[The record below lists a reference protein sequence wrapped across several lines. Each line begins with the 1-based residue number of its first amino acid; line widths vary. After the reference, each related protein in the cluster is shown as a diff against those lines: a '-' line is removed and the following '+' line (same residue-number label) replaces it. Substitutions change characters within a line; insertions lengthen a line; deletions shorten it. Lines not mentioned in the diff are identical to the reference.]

1 MTRVPPLLAVLLVAW
16 GMLGAG
22 PARAAAPT
30 TTAPPLDAATAR
42 QALAV
47 LRDPRERALV
57 EHTLEAI
64 IRAGVAP
71 TPVAAAAPATA
82 PATAPAPAKPAATP
96 KPASPV
102 QLNPNGLGAAVL
114 TGMSHFLDAV
124 VGRLARSL
132 SAVQSLPLLWGWLVV
147 MATNPLARV
156 PLLDAAW
163 RGALILALAFAGDF
177 GLRRVLRRAVGRIDL
192 LPLPAVDPGPA
203 DGSDPGN
210 SDFGNSD
217 PGNSDPGNSGAIA
230 PGEPEADGSA
240 VARAEAGD
248 IEPPPRLRARDR
260 FGRAL
265 ARFLLDLAPV
275 LLFAAIG
282 QLAALT
288 PLGGSAESRLII
300 LAPVT
305 AIAVWQSVQAFA
317 RFLVAPAHPV
327 LRLIRM
333 SDATAAW
340 TARWV
345 ARLAAVAVFAY
356 AIGQAGLL
364 LGMSREAY
372 DGLQKMAG
380 LLNHLFAAT
389 MILQKRRPVRI
400 WLRGPEG
407 ASGPLAGLRAAIAPW
422 WHWVVLS
429 LLAGEWLVWA
439 VELRHGYTA
448 MVHAVAVVVLVAAG
462 TRLALVEL
470 RGALARAVRPAPAV
484 AERYPGLEARLA
496 LYHPVLRAMLRVVVL
511 AAGAVVLLELLGVDA
526 IGWVVGTSLGQRLV
540 GGIGTIGVT
549 IILAF
554 AVWEMGNAAMH
565 RHLAR
570 LTREAHAARAARM
583 RTLLPLLRTA
593 LLVGV
598 GTVAGLTVLSQI
610 GINIAPLL
618 AGAGI
623 IGVAIGF
630 GSQKLVQDL
639 ITGIFLLLENAMQV
653 GDWVTVSGL
662 SGSVENLSVR
672 TIRLRAVDGSV
683 HIIPFSS
690 VTSVTNTNRGLG
702 NAAVSV
708 TLAYSE
714 DTDRAGAEL
723 KAIAAAMRK
732 DAAFSGLM
740 LSELQ
745 FWGVDKLDGAAATL
759 TGQIPC
765 TDTGRWPVQREF
777 NRRVKLR
784 FQELGIALW
793 NPAQSVLLAAP
804 AAPPPEPQA
813 APRPKAAE

>member
-1 MTRVPPLLAVLLVAW
+1 MTRVLLLLAVLLVA
-16 GMLGAG
+16 LGTLSGA
-22 PARAAAPT
+22 PARAVAPVT
-30 TTAPPLDAATAR
+30 TAPPLGAPPLDAATAR

-47 LRDPRERALV
+47 LRDPRERARV

-71 TPVAAAAPATA
+71 TPKPVVAAA
-82 PATAPAPAKPAATP
+82 PATAPAPAKPAVVP
-96 KPASPV
+96 KAASPV

-124 VGRLARSL
+124 IGRLARSL
-132 SAVQSLPLLWGWLVV
+132 QAVQSLPLLWGWLVV

-163 RGALILALAFAGDF
+163 RGALILALAFAGEL
-177 GLRRVLRRAVGRIDL
+177 GLRRVFRRTVARIDC
-192 LPLPAVDPGPA
+192 LPMPAVDPGPA
-203 DGSDPGN
+203 DGSDPDG
-210 SDFGNSD
+210 SEA
-217 PGNSDPGNSGAIA
+217 GNSGAIA
-230 PGEPEADGSA
+230 PADPGPDGSA

-282 QLAALT
+282 HLAALT
-288 PLGGSAESRLII
+288 PLGGSAESRLIV
-300 LAPVT
+300 LAPVN

-317 RFLVAPAHPV
+317 RFLVAPAHPL

-333 SDATAAW
+333 SDATAGW

-345 ARLAAVAVFAY
+345 GRLAAVAVSAY

-422 WHWVVLS
+422 WHWIVLG

-462 TRLALVEL
+462 TQLALVEL
-470 RGALARAVRPAPAV
+470 RGALARVVRPAPAV

-496 LYHPVLRAMLRVVVL
+496 LYHPVLRAVLRVVVL

-554 AVWEMGNAAMH
+554 ALWEAGNAAMH

-593 LLVGV
+593 LLVAV
-598 GTVAGLTVLSQI
+598 GTVAGLTVLAQI

-662 SGSVENLSVR
+662 SGAVENLSVR
-672 TIRLRAVDGSV
+672 TIRLRAADGSV

-714 DTDRAGAEL
+714 DTDRAGTEL

-745 FWGVDKLDGAAATL
+745 FWGVDKLDGAAVTL

-784 FQELGIALW
+784 FQELGIVLW
-793 NPAQSVLLAAP
+793 NPAQSVLLPAP
-804 AAPPPEPQA
+804 ATQPPQPEA

>member
-1 MTRVPPLLAVLLVAW
+1 MTRVPLLLAVLLVA
-16 GMLGAG
+16 LGTLSGAPAG
-22 PARAAAPT
+22 AAAPT
-30 TTAPPLDAATAR
+30 TTTPPLGAPLLDAATAR

-47 LRDPRERALV
+47 LRDPRERARV
-57 EHTLEAI
+57 ELTLEAI

-71 TPVAAAAPATA
+71 TPKPVAAAA
-82 PATAPAPAKPAATP
+82 PATAPAPAKPAAVP

-124 VGRLARSL
+124 IGRLGRSL
-132 SAVQSLPLLWGWLVV
+132 QAVQSLPLLWGWLVV

-163 RGALILALAFAGDF
+163 RGALILALAFAGEL
-177 GLRRVLRRAVGRIDL
+177 GLRWVFRGAVARIDR
-192 LPLPAVDPGPA
+192 LPMPAVDPGPA

-210 SDFGNSD
+210 S
-217 PGNSDPGNSGAIA
+217 GAIA
-230 PGEPEADGSA
+230 PADPETDGSA

-248 IEPPPRLRARDR
+248 IEPLPRLRARDR

-265 ARFLLDLAPV
+265 ARFLLDLTPV

-282 QLAALT
+282 HLATLT
-288 PLGGSAESRLII
+288 PLGGSAESRLIV
-300 LAPVT
+300 LAPVN

-317 RFLVAPAHPV
+317 RFLVAPAHPL

-333 SDATAAW
+333 ADATAGW

-345 ARLAAVAVFAY
+345 ARIAAVAVLAY

-422 WHWVVLS
+422 WHWIVLG

-439 VELRHGYTA
+439 VELRHGYSA

-462 TRLALVEL
+462 TQLALVEL
-470 RGALARAVRPAPAV
+470 RGALARVVRPVPAV

-496 LYHPVLRAMLRVVVL
+496 LYHPVLRAVLRVVVL

-554 AVWEMGNAAMH
+554 AVWEAGNAAMH

-598 GTVAGLTVLSQI
+598 GTVAGLTVLAQI
-610 GINIAPLL
+610 GLNIGPLL

-662 SGSVENLSVR
+662 SGAVENLSVR
-672 TIRLRAVDGSV
+672 TIRLRAADGSV

-702 NAAVSV
+702 NAVVSV
-708 TLAYSE
+708 TVAYSE

-745 FWGVDKLDGAAATL
+745 FWGVDKLDGAAVTL

-765 TDTGRWPVQREF
+765 TDIGRWPVQREF

-784 FQELGIALW
+784 FQELGIVLW
-793 NPAQSVLLAAP
+793 NPAQSVLLPVP
-804 AAPPPEPQA
+804 AAQPPEA
-813 APRPKAAE
+813 EAVPRPKAAE